1 MYTYEVVSGKGI
13 PALLDKEKDLVGLEI
28 GCDVGETAEFMLMEV
43 PNLTLH
49 VIDPYVDYVDWNS
62 NFLHQRENMFND
74 VKVRFFD
81 YRERFVIHRKYSDDA
96 VNDFEDNSLDYIF
109 IDGLH
114 TYEQVLLDCKNYYS
128 KVKEG
133 GVFSGHDYNAIPGV
147 RQAVQE
153 FAASVNKTILE
164 TSQDVWYWIK

>member
-28 GCDVGETAEFMLMEV
+28 GCDIGETAEFMLMEV

-49 VIDPYVDYVDWNS
+49 VVDPYTDYVDWNS
-62 NFLHQRENMFND
+62 NFLHQRATMFED
-74 VKVRFFD
+74 VKSRFAP
-81 YRERFVIHRKYSDDA
+81 YGNRFVMHRNYSDNA
-96 VNDFEDNSLDYIF
+96 VSDFEDNSLDYIF